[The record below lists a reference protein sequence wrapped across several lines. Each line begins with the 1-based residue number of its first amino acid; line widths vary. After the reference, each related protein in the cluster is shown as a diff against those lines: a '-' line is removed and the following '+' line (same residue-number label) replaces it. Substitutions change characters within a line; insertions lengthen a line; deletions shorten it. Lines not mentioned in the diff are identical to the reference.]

1 MKSKRITKSPK
12 VIDNNDIFDSLSAEW
27 WDINGSFSA
36 LHEYNFIRIKF
47 IQSIL
52 KKKSLDGVNFLDV
65 GCGGGILC
73 EPLARLGGSVTGIDS
88 NKKAIDV
95 AIEHARRYELDIN
108 YKNCDLADLNCT
120 EKFDVIT
127 CMEVLEH
134 QENLDS
140 IIKFLGK
147 NLKKNGYF
155 IGSTINRSISSY
167 FLAIFIAERVLGLV
181 PQKTHNWNNF
191 IKPNFLK
198 KKLLLNGFSNID
210 FQGTIYNPVT
220 KRWLM
225 INTCDVNYMFK
236 AQLK

>member
-1 MKSKRITKSPK
+1 MKSKRITKSLK
-12 VIDNNDIFDSLSAEW
+12 VINNNDLFDSLSAEW

-52 KKKSLDGVNFLDV
+52 KKKSLNSLKFLDV

-88 NKKAIDV
+88 NKKAINV
-95 AIEHARRYELDIN
+95 AIEHAKRCELKIN

-134 QENLDS
+134 LENLDS

-181 PQKTHNWNNF
+181 PQETHNWNNF

-220 KRWLM
+220 KKWLM